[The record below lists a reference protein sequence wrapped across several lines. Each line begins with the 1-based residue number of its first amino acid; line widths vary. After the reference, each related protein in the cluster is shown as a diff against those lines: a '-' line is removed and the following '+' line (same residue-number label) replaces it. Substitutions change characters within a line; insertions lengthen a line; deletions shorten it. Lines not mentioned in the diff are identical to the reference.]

1 MNILIIAP
9 MYWPDGSGATR
20 LLRGYAEGL
29 TGLGHHVEVWTSD
42 AAENHYL
49 YFPWARRIKSREEIH
64 AGVVIRRF
72 PVWHPQHKARTFG
85 KWERMPFPGSGFMF
99 DSPHVFSRSMYIQA
113 RIKRPQAD
121 IILGGYLPFTS
132 FIHTGAILARRLHR
146 PFAILPLLHI
156 GEPGDETLLAS
167 FGRPRQ
173 RMIINRA
180 DLLLANTEVEARALN
195 RWGVDRNK
203 IAIVGAG
210 IDESLVKGGNG
221 RRFKRRHGLK
231 NQIVFQISTQTH
243 DKGSHHLVEAMK
255 QVRGA
260 GIIADLVL
268 IGKVL
273 PDFDEYLANQPKEV
287 LEFVYCLGH
296 VSENEKRDL
305 IAAGDVMAMPSRAES
320 FGIAFLEAWLY
331 SKPVIGCYAG
341 SLPALIEDGTDGL
354 LVPFADVHMLAESLT
369 KLLRDGSLRLNMGD
383 AGRVKLLRSYLWN
396 RKISILEQE
405 LRSLL
410 NGGV

>member
-1 MNILIIAP
+1 

-49 YFPWARRIKSREEIH
+49 YFPWARRTESRDEIH
-64 AGVVIRRF
+64 AGVHIRRF
-72 PVWHPQHKARTFG
+72 PIWHPPNKASVFTR
-85 KWERMPFPGSGFMF
+85 WERMPFPGSGYMF
-99 DSPHVFSRSMYIQA
+99 DSPHVVSRSMQIEA
-113 RIKRPQAD
+113 RIKKPRID
-121 IILGGYLPFTS
+121 VILGGYLPFTS
-132 FIHTGAILARRLHR
+132 FLHAGAVLSRRLHR

-173 RMIINRA
+173 RRIINHA
-180 DLLLANTEVEARALN
+180 DLLLANTEVEARALQ

-203 IAIVGAG
+203 IAIIGAG
-210 IDESLVKGGNG
+210 IHETLVRGGSGG
-221 RRFKRRHGLK
+221 RFRRRHNLK
-231 NQIVFQISTQTH
+231 NAIVFQISTQTH

-260 GIIADLVL
+260 GINADLVM

-273 PDFDEYLANQPKEV
+273 PDFDEYLACQPKEV

-296 VSENEKRDL
+296 VSEQEKRDL
-305 IAAGDVMAMPSRAES
+305 LAAGDIMAMPSRAES
-320 FGIAFLEAWLY
+320 FGIAFLEAWHY

-354 LVPFADVHMLAESLT
+354 LVPFADVHMLAESL
-369 KLLRDGSLRLNMGD
+369 KQLLQDESLRRSMGD
-383 AGRVKLLRSYLWN
+383 AGRMKLLRLYLWD
-396 RKISILEQE
+396 RKLTMLERK
-405 LRSLL
+405 LCFLS
-410 NGGV
+410 NGGD